1 MKGFDALH
9 CPRGVVNLTP
19 SFSKSSVSIYYFV
32 KLSYYF
38 FVLALAAVGQ
48 PVLAQASRDLAEAR
62 TLYSQANGGPT
73 GTALRTALAGQTKGF
88 YGKGE
93 FQPGALRT
101 FDGRFR
107 PVPGLRYHP
116 GLRLLEAQDS
126 ISLDST
132 HLWPVGSLRGFEV
145 GEAGGT
151 GINAP
156 HRFRPRLVKEGSTG
170 TRREYVEVLTA
181 IDAGPLLLA
190 WLYASGN
197 ESNRSAMVPLL
208 VVGPG
213 TATTEPLRP
222 LELTQAAVLK
232 LFGNRVAQVAS
243 YALGEKL
250 TFDRPADVAH
260 MIDYYNRV
268 AVVK

>member
-1 MKGFDALH
+1 M
-9 CPRGVVNLTP
+9 
-19 SFSKSSVSIYYFV
+19 
-32 KLSYYF
+32 KLSSYF
-38 FVLALAAVGQ
+38 FFLALAAAGQ
-48 PVLAQASRDLAEAR
+48 PVWAQASRDQAEAR
-62 TLYSQANGGPT
+62 TLYNQANSGPT
-73 GTALRTALAGQTKGF
+73 GTAMRTALAGQTKGF

-93 FQPGALRT
+93 LQPGALRT
-101 FDGRFR
+101 FDGRYR
-107 PVPGLRYHP
+107 PVPGLRFHP

-126 ISLDST
+126 IELEST

-151 GINAP
+151 GIDAP
-156 HRFRPRLVKEGSTG
+156 HRFRLRMVKEGSAG

-197 ESNRSAMVPLL
+197 ESNRSTVAPLL

-213 TATTEPLRP
+213 TATNEPLRP
-222 LELTQAAVLK
+222 VELTQSGVLK
-232 LFGNRVAQVAS
+232 LFGNRAAQVES
-243 YALGEKL
+243 YAQGQKL
-250 TFDRPADVAH
+250 TFDRPADVAR